1 MFFENLCCT
10 VQTGAYDIYCNSTV
24 DEIAQLRK
32 GGKVVPKVSHESAEH
47 WLMEMLLDI
56 RQRDQ
61 EWIVFI
67 PVRYLLLK

>member
-1 MFFENLCCT
+1 
-10 VQTGAYDIYCNSTV
+10 
-24 DEIAQLRK
+24 
-32 GGKVVPKVSHESAEH
+32 
-47 WLMEMLLDI
+47 MEMLLDI

>member
-47 WLMEMLLDI
+47 
-56 RQRDQ
+56 
-61 EWIVFI
+61 
-67 PVRYLLLK
+67 